1 MKQIALVIGIIV
13 VLLSFVYGAVL
24 PFMKA
29 GSYLVA
35 LSNLPRV
42 RSVQEFEQNF
52 DAMFNFYSP
61 VGDEEVTKFLANDIV
76 SLVNQAQQPEGVS
89 RALVTYIEPHLQQD
103 NPRHL
108 LSGAQLHTILWMRY
122 HTKEDFTKAE
132 GYYKQILS
140 FGPKLPPALYG
151 LLDLYQRAGDKDNAR
166 KVATTIL
173 TYWPTDASVKAILQK

>member
-1 MKQIALVIGIIV
+1 MKQIALVGGIII

-29 GSYLVA
+29 GSYLTA

-42 RSVQEFEQNF
+42 RSVQEFGQNF
-52 DAMFNFYSP
+52 DVMFNFYSP

-76 SLVNQAQQPEGVS
+76 ELVNQSQQPESVS
-89 RALVTYIEPHLQQD
+89 RALVSYIEPHLQKD

-108 LSGAQLHTILWMRY
+108 LSGAQMHTILWMRY
-122 HTKEDFTKAE
+122 HSKEDFSKAE

-140 FGPKLPPALYG
+140 VGPKLPPALYG
-151 LLDLYQRAGDKDNAR
+151 ILDLYVRAGDKDNAR
-166 KVATTIL
+166 KVAETIL
-173 TYWPTDASVKAILQK
+173 TYWPTDASVRALIQK